1 MQNVLEVAP
10 WRQFL
15 APSQSGYH
23 ASHRGLQARL
33 QGVRRVPDLI
43 AGVPHAITTGAVPV
57 QRILGR
63 NAGPMTGPGTNSY
76 VIGERRL
83 AVLDPGPLDELHL
96 ESLLLCARGRPIDWI
111 FVTHTHGDHSPG
123 TAPLQRAT
131 GAQVVG
137 LLPPAGSGQDP
148 SFAPARGF
156 MDGERIDCGE
166 FTMRLVHTPGHVS
179 NHLCFLLEEDGL
191 LFTGDHILEGTT
203 PVILP
208 PYGSMRDYLHSL
220 EALKSLPLQALAPA
234 HGRVMTQPLQII
246 ETLLR
251 HRLRR
256 EQKILRALASQDAA
270 LPLEAL
276 ARQVYDDVPVHLL
289 PLACKTLLAHLL
301 KLQEDG
307 RAMCAVQGWS
317 GAGQHEH

>member
-1 MQNVLEVAP
+1 MQE
-10 WRQFL
+10 
-15 APSQSGYH
+15 
-23 ASHRGLQARL
+23 
-33 QGVRRVPDLI
+33 LI
-43 AGVPHAITTGAVPV
+43 AGVAHAVTIGAVPV

-76 VIGERRL
+76 VIGSQRL
-83 AVLDPGPLDELHL
+83 AVLDPGPVDELHL
-96 ESLLLCARGRPIDWI
+96 QALLRFADGRPIDWI

-148 SFAPARGF
+148 NFTPARVF
-156 MDGERIDCGE
+156 QDGERIDCGE

-179 NHLCFLLEEDGL
+179 NHLCFLLEEEGL

-208 PYGSMRDYLHSL
+208 PDGSMRDYLQSL
-220 EALKSLPLQALAPA
+220 EALKSLPMQALAPA
-234 HGRVMTQPLQII
+234 HGRVMTQPLQVI

-251 HRLRR
+251 HRWRR
-256 EQKILRALASQDAA
+256 EQKILRALAAQNAA
-270 LPLEAL
+270 QPLEAL
-276 ARQVYDDVPVHLL
+276 ALRVYDDIPAPLL

-307 RAMCAVQGWS
+307 RARCTVQGWS
-317 GAGQHEH
+317 GAARHER